1 MSKGTWIPMRA
12 RVLVCENLSMSDIR
26 RAPTTTPR
34 LFATPPT
41 ITIVSTKKVRE
52 GMKSSGKIACE

>member
-1 MSKGTWIPMRA
+1 
-12 RVLVCENLSMSDIR
+12 VLACENLSMSDIR